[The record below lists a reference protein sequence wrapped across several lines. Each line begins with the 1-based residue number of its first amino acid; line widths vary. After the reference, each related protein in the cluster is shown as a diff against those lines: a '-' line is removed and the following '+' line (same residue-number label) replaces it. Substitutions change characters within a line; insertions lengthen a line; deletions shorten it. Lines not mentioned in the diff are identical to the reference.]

1 MDIIDLKAARE
12 FSPDDHVH
20 QSLTA
25 TQRSDISIA
34 CWERG
39 QTSPIHNHPGA
50 DEIYHVIE
58 GSGVFNDGRVERKLR
73 PGDTVIF
80 PAGEVH
86 QVTALTRMVLYR
98 VQAGADRHPSRSTP
112 GRESNERLKQV
123 QMSLFQPPA
132 VRSCGG

>member
-1 MDIIDLKAARE
+1 MEIIDLKAARE
-12 FSPDDHVH
+12 FSPDHHVH
-20 QSLTA
+20 KSLTT

-34 CWERG
+34 CWEPG

-58 GSGVFNDGRVERKLR
+58 GNGVFNDGRVERKLG

-98 VQAGADRHPSRSTP
+98 VQAGADRHP
-112 GRESNERLKQV
+112 ES
-123 QMSLFQPPA
+123 FDTWPA
-132 VRSCGG
+132 RK